1 MTAAFVFNG
10 VNVNHRY
17 KGWLTVFKCDM
28 KKALYNIN
36 IQSSFTVKLEIFYT
50 ARSFAWCSIENIS
63 FIVQ

>member
-10 VNVNHRY
+10 VNFNHRY
-17 KGWLTVFKCDM
+17 NGWLTVFKCDM